1 MILHTVVGSPR
12 GRQVEAVIYH
22 LGLDLEIRIHNL
34 FNGELRSAEY
44 LAVNP
49 NAKVPALVD
58 GDFKLWEAAAITQYL
73 ADKAG
78 NEALFPHNARIRAD
92 IARWQIWESTH
103 FNEAFGSLTFETLVK
118 AKYNLGPPDRARVE
132 TASQNLARFAPVLEE
147 HLRGRRYLVEDRLT
161 IADFSVASCEPYV
174 GHVPFD
180 FGPYPNIRA
189 YFERI
194 RATEAWARA
203 CRSPSARPLAA

>member
-22 LGLDLEIRIHNL
+22 LGLDVEIRIHNL

-78 NEALFPHNARIRAD
+78 NEALFPHNLRLRAD

-118 AKYNLGPPDRARVE
+118 AKYNLGPSDSARVE
-132 TASQNLARFAPVLEE
+132 AASRNLARFATVLEG
-147 HLRGRRYLVEDRLT
+147 HLSGRRYLVEDRLT

-174 GHVPFD
+174 GRVPFD
-180 FGPYPNIRA
+180 FGRYPNIRA
-189 YFERI
+189 YFERV
-194 RATEAWARA
+194 RAIEAWGRA
-203 CRSPSARPLAA
+203 CRSPSAQPLAA